1 MRRRRQ
7 PETVIERVYRKWKR
21 SQTYVLI
28 LTVFV
33 VIGVVGYFKHQD
45 DVVQPRIKEEIN
57 LKDKEQSESSKIGQK
72 ESTDKDVQETIDG
85 SNGNYSYDNYSR
97 AEHYEGDVTAHKQQE
112 SVQKNKP
119 AEQTRKENNPV
130 SATKGNF
137 TSQGAVI
144 PAPNNV
150 PSIVKA
156 EINNGIDVPTFIDS
170 HLGYRVFQLKEG
182 RVNVLVETEYTTPA
196 GKEYIKDQVNSG
208 KMTETFDGPA
218 GLIFYTESR

>member
-72 ESTDKDVQETIDG
+72 ESTDKDVQETIDE

-112 SVQKNKP
+112 SVQKTNLQNKRVKKIIP
-119 AEQTRKENNPV
+119 FLQQKVTLPHKV
-130 SATKGNF
+130 QL
-137 TSQGAVI
+137 SQRLI
-144 PAPNNV
+144 M
-150 PSIVKA
+150 
-156 EINNGIDVPTFIDS
+156 
-170 HLGYRVFQLKEG
+170 FQ
-182 RVNVLVETEYTTPA
+182 A
-196 GKEYIKDQVNSG
+196 
-208 KMTETFDGPA
+208 
-218 GLIFYTESR
+218 